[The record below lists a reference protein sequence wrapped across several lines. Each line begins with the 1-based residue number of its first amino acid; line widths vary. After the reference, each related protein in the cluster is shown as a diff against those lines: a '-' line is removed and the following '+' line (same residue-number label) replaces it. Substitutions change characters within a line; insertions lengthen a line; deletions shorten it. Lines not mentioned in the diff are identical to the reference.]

1 MNEYYIAWW
10 NVENLFEVE
19 GYPNRSDKL
28 RRTLKNELKG
38 WTGEILDKKISQLS
52 KIISKMNNSNG
63 PDILGICEVENKSV
77 VEKLVN
83 NLSNLQQHTYQ
94 IVHADTKDERGIDVV
109 FIYDGN
115 KFEIEKN
122 RQTGADLIFSHFIVR
137 REATRDILQV
147 NFKTK
152 PLGNRLVLIGNH
164 WPSRSSGQYESE
176 PYRIVAG
183 ETLSYFHKRI
193 LEENVVEEEEQN
205 TPILV
210 MGDFNDEPFNR
221 SVTDYALATTSM
233 LKVKLSKEAPRLY
246 NLMWPIMAKGIGSF
260 YFNNFP
266 NFLDQFMISKG
277 IVLGKKIR
285 VKENSTEII
294 AFLEMVKGEY
304 KVPIKFGRPSDN
316 SLNENGFSDHLPI
329 SVMLLEEA

>member
-1 MNEYYIAWW
+1 M
-10 NVENLFEVE
+10 
-19 GYPNRSDKL
+19 
-28 RRTLKNELKG
+28 
-38 WTGEILDKKISQLS
+38 
-52 KIISKMNNSNG
+52 
-63 PDILGICEVENKSV
+63 
-77 VEKLVN
+77 
-83 NLSNLQQHTYQ
+83 
-94 IVHADTKDERGIDVV
+94 
-109 FIYDGN
+109 
-115 KFEIEKN
+115 
-122 RQTGADLIFSHFIVR
+122 IFSHFIVK

-152 PLGNRLVLIGNH
+152 PLGNRVVLIGNH

-183 ETLSYFHKRI
+183 ETLGYFHKRI
-193 LEENVVEEEEQN
+193 LEENNDEEEEEQN

-221 SVTDYALATTSM
+221 SITDYALATTNM

-246 NLMWPIMAKGIGSF
+246 NLMWPIMAQGIGSF

-266 NFLDQFMISKG
+266 NFLDQFMVSKG

-285 VKENSTEII
+285 IKENSTEII
-294 AFLEMVKGEY
+294 IFPEMVKGEY
-304 KVPIKFGRPSDN
+304 KVPIKFGRPSDK

-329 SVMLLEEA
+329 SLMLEEG